1 MVFCNENKLLIRP
14 FVEPK
19 KLVKLYEMYSFNRQ
33 VDKDSGLIDS
43 WRMKDIRKSIC
54 DNKPKLN
61 VIGKNEIDYEDIMG
75 QYNQLLSKYCDEY
88 GIRLNVYDYT
98 TTDPDREFGI
108 GDDPLSIAE
117 DKLSDMVYEQM
128 FYTPT
133 YRTYG
138 ILKDSCWN
146 EDIQYNIDNH
156 DCFEQT
162 NMNHKITESAIL
174 RYLKV
179 IGFRGSIG
187 IVGDDDESM
196 ESLFNMLHGRYYS
209 CGCVPDDPEQMN
221 KYDLII
227 VYSHSIDYY
236 DFTGVHSALID
247 AFSGCEYKYGYKG
260 FKVVSGAVKESTIDK
275 NIPFCVT
282 GIDTIEHLYC
292 MELIARV
299 LQYYLRREDLI
310 DSDNHLID
318 YEDWDFGMILDDYYY
333 CIEEW
338 HFYDWDEESQ
348 EWKFNKEHCC

>member
-1 MVFCNENKLLIRP
+1 MVFCNENKLLFRP
-14 FVEPK
+14 FIEPK
-19 KLVKLYEMYSFNRQ
+19 KLVKLYEMYSFDRQ
-33 VDKDSGLIDS
+33 VDKDSGLVDS
-43 WRMKDIRKSIC
+43 WGMKDIREYIR

-61 VIGKNEIDYEDIMG
+61 VIGKNEHYSEDIIWS
-75 QYNQLLSKYCDEY
+75 YNLMLTKYCNEY
-88 GIRLNVYDYT
+88 NIRLNLYDYT
-98 TTDPDREFGI
+98 TKDPDREFGI
-108 GDDPLSIAE
+108 GDDPLSMAE
-117 DKLSDMVYEQM
+117 DRLTDMVYEQM

-138 ILKDSCWN
+138 ILKDDCFN
-146 EDIQYNIDNH
+146 EDIQYNIDNF

-162 NMNHKITESAIL
+162 NMNHKIVESAIL
-174 RYLKV
+174 RYLAV
-179 IGFRGSIG
+179 IGFRGTIG
-187 IVGDDDESM
+187 ILGNDDDDV
-196 ESLFNMLHGRYYS
+196 ESLFSILHSRYS
-209 CGCVPDDPEQMN
+209 CGHVTDDPEQMN

-227 VYSHSIDYY
+227 VYSHAIDYY

-247 AFSGCEYKYGYKG
+247 AFCGREYKYGFRG
-260 FKVVSGAVKESTIDK
+260 LEVVSGAVKESTIDK

-282 GIDTIEHLYC
+282 GIDTMEHLYC

-338 HFYDWDEESQ
+338 LFYDWDEESQ